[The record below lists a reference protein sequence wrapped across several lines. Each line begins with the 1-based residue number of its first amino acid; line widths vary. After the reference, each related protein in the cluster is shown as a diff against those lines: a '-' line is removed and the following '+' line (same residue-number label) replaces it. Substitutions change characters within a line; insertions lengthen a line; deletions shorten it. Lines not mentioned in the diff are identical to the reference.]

1 MFLKPIV
8 THVFNTNCNTPGR
21 GPPKGSKAWI
31 EDLVK
36 NPQNA
41 SFEDMV
47 NYPRVLRAY
56 IQDMKDNHS
65 DFDNVILLRDGESTH
80 IDDRYELHVPV
91 SITAV
96 THVLKPTVI
105 THVMKPTLTHVFKTT
120 VTHVLKP
127 AVTHVMKPTLTH
139 VFENGCN
146 TCF

>member
-120 VTHVLKP
+120 VTHV
-127 AVTHVMKPTLTH
+127 
-139 VFENGCN
+139 FENGCN